1 MGVFFYVL
9 YLRKC
14 DLFIVYREIALVL
27 VFSWMCDY
35 FFIKEKMY
43 MVVFELFNIDYILFL
58 NEVFEIINLVVF
70 LNVIY

>member
-1 MGVFFYVL
+1 MGVFSHVL

-14 DLFIVYREIALVL
+14 DLSTAHRETALVL

-43 MVVFELFNIDYILFL
+43 MAVFELFNTDYILSL
-58 NEVFEIINLVVF
+58 NEVSEIINLVVF
-70 LNVIY
+70 LNVIH